1 MTIKNWQKISGQV
14 ISIYGVDM
22 RFVNPT
28 IEGDINYKVKLSQT
42 ISSNVLFEIELNSEI
57 MTTTIKNEF
66 SEITKEIDKDDL
78 VSVDEFKAYINW
90 AVPFVPNVQ
99 SYLTLIKE
107 IINTPPS
114 SSMVLQ
120 PPKQKVFMSKSTAK
134 MPFTMS
140 IDDNELW

>member
-1 MTIKNWQKISGQV
+1 MTIKNWEKISGQTL
-14 ISIYGVDM
+14 SIYGVDM

-28 IEGDINYKVKLSQT
+28 IEGDINYKVKLVQT
-42 ISSNVLFEIELNSEI
+42 ISSNVLFEVELNSEI

-78 VSVDEFKAYINW
+78 ASVDEFKTYINW
-90 AVPFVPNVQ
+90 AVPFLPNVQ
-99 SYLTLIKE
+99 SYLSLIKE

-114 SSMVLQ
+114 SSLVLQ
-120 PPKQKVFMSKSTAK
+120 PPQKKVYMTKSTAK

-140 IDDNELW
+140 IDDNEIW